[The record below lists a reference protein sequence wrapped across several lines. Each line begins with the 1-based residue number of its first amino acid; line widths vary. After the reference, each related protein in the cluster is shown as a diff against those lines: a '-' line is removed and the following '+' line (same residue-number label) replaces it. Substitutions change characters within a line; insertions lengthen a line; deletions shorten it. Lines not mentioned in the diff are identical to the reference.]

1 MLTWAL
7 RMDRGGSGHY
17 PWVQAKEVQ
26 MPRIGYALSTEEHAH
41 VYVHQVGPD
50 QESFL
55 DFYRSEILP
64 SHRPL
69 ATAGSKP

>member
-1 MLTWAL
+1 
-7 RMDRGGSGHY
+7 
-17 PWVQAKEVQ
+17 
-26 MPRIGYALSTEEHAH
+26 MPCIGYALSTEEHAH

-50 QESFL
+50 QEFF

-69 ATAGSKP
+69 ATAGSKS

>member
-1 MLTWAL
+1 
-7 RMDRGGSGHY
+7 
-17 PWVQAKEVQ
+17 
-26 MPRIGYALSTEEHAH
+26 MPHIGYALSTEEHAH
-41 VYVHQVGPD
+41 VYVHQFGPD
-50 QESFL
+50 QESFF